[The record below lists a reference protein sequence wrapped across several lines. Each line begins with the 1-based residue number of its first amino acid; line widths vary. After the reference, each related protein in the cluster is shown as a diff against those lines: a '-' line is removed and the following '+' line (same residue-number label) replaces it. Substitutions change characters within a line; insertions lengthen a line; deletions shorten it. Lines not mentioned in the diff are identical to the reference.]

1 MILLIDNYDSFS
13 YNLYQLIGALNPDIE
28 VIRNNAKTVGEI
40 RDMKPDCIILSPGP
54 GKPKDAGI
62 CEDVVREMGGEVP
75 ILGVCLGHQ
84 AICEASGAVISY
96 AKKLMHGKQ
105 SRVKLDVTSPIFRGL
120 PEEVTVGR
128 YHSLAVMEDT
138 LPPGLREI
146 ARADDGEVM
155 AVADVERK
163 IYGLQ
168 FHPESIMTPEGKQ
181 MLRNFLTSSG
191 IAAAEDSEKQN
202 KYIEE

>member
-1 MILLIDNYDSFS
+1 MILLIDNFDSFS

-40 RDMKPDCIILSPGP
+40 KDMKPECIILSPGP
-54 GKPKDAGI
+54 GKPKDAGV
-62 CEDVVREMGGEVP
+62 CEDVVRELGGEVP

-105 SRVKLDVTSPIFRGL
+105 SRVKLDVTSPIFAGL
-120 PEEVTVGR
+120 PEEVIVGR

-138 LPPGLREI
+138 LPPQLKEI

-155 AVADVERK
+155 AVADMERK

-191 IAAAEDSEKQN
+191 IAAAKDSEE
-202 KYIEE
+202 IH

>member
-1 MILLIDNYDSFS
+1 MILLIDNFDSFS

-40 RDMKPDCIILSPGP
+40 KDMKPECIILSPGP
-54 GKPKDAGI
+54 GKPTDAGV
-62 CEDVVREMGGEVP
+62 CEDVVRELGGEVP

-105 SRVKLDVTSPIFRGL
+105 SRVKLDVTSPIFAGL
-120 PEEVTVGR
+120 PAEVTVGR

-138 LPPGLREI
+138 LPPQLKEI

-155 AVADVERK
+155 AVADMERK

-191 IAAAEDSEKQN
+191 IAAAEA
-202 KYIEE
+202 IEEIH